1 MMPGGG
7 RSPRRGWDAAS
18 LKGCTGRGGVMR
30 WQACL
35 LLPAGWLA
43 GWLAG
48 CWPLSTPT
56 CHAVRRRCREEVASC
71 SERAY
76 NSLSVADAAAM
87 MMLGSE
93 AEVVEFAAEV
103 C

>member
-1 MMPGGG
+1 M
-7 RSPRRGWDAAS
+7 
-18 LKGCTGRGGVMR
+18 
-30 WQACL
+30 
-35 LLPAGWLA
+35 
-43 GWLAG
+43 
-48 CWPLSTPT
+48 
-56 CHAVRRRCREEVASC
+56 CREEVASC